1 MAAVYRNIRD
11 VNMMVWETKPL
22 VNKKN
27 NIVKLISEKHLQ
39 VGDVVEGGMYFWEVI
54 EVMESRPS
62 VFVGKYY
69 ITVKM
74 DVRSKA

>member
-1 MAAVYRNIRD
+1 MAEVYRNVRD

-39 VGDVVEGGMYFWEVI
+39 VGDVVEGDMYFWEVI

-62 VFVGKYY
+62 VFVGKQY